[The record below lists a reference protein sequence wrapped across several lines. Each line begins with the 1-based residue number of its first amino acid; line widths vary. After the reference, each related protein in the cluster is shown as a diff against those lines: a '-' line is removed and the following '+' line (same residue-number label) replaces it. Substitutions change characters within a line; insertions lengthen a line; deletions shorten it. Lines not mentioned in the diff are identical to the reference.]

1 MTHAAEITIKT
12 KPWEKPVIQAK
23 AVATWNSETPYKRTD
38 AIASAIIE
46 AIDTPAQLEV
56 NHKEQQVYIWHGMTK
71 YVYADFTINEEVYPP
86 RDPSKERETK
96 KCIG

>member
-1 MTHAAEITIKT
+1 MTHAAEITIQT
-12 KPWEKPVIQAK
+12 KPWEKPTIQAK

-46 AIDTPAQLEV
+46 AIDTPSQLEV

>member
-1 MTHAAEITIKT
+1 MTHAAEITIQT
-12 KPWEKPVIQAK
+12 KPWEKPAVKAK
-23 AVATWNSETPYKRTD
+23 AVATWNGDNPYKRTD
-38 AIASAIIE
+38 AIASAIVE
-46 AIDTPAQLEV
+46 AINTPAQLEV